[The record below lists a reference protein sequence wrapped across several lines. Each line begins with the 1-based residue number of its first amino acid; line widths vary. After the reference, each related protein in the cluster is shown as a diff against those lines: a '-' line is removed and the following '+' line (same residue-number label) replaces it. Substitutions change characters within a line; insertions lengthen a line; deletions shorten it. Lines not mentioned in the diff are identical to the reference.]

1 MCQSQLPVL
10 DFIKCF
16 PTLSGQ
22 SHKRRS
28 IYMKMCLQS
37 RTQGRGPALVM
48 LHGWGVNSGVWQP
61 IASQLERNFRV
72 TYIDLPGFGINANV
86 EFASY
91 SVQSVAD
98 MVSKCLPAKCHLLG
112 WSLGGLVA
120 QQIAADNP
128 AKIEQLLLVATS
140 PKFAKTPDWPGIE
153 PRILEAFA
161 QQLQS
166 NFNKTLDRFLAIQAM
181 GSDSAKSDIK
191 RIRQN
196 IQHYPV
202 PHPEA
207 LQGGLKILGQTD
219 LRLSININ
227 NVAVHWML
235 GQLDSLVPI
244 ALTEYLDNSQPGH
257 SYHIFKHA
265 SHAPFI
271 SHPEAFIANLVAT
284 VKGKMA
290 S

>member
-1 MCQSQLPVL
+1 
-10 DFIKCF
+10 
-16 PTLSGQ
+16 
-22 SHKRRS
+22 
-28 IYMKMCLQS
+28 MKMCLQS
-37 RTQGRGPALVM
+37 TTQGRGPALVL

-72 TYIDLPGFGINANV
+72 TYIDLPGFGMNANV
-86 EFASY
+86 KLGSY

-120 QQIAADNP
+120 QQIAVDHP

-140 PKFAKTPDWPGIE
+140 PKFVKTPDWPGIE
-153 PRILEAFA
+153 PRILDAFA

-166 NFNKTLDRFLAIQAM
+166 DFNKTLDRFLAIQAM

-191 RIRQN
+191 LIKKN
-196 IQHYPV
+196 IQQYPMAQLD
-202 PHPEA
+202 A
-207 LQGGLKILGQTD
+207 LQGGLQILGQTD
-219 LRLSININ
+219 LRGSININ
-227 NVAVHWML
+227 HVAVHWML

-244 ALTEYLDNSQPGH
+244 ALTEYLDNRQPEH
-257 SYHIFKHA
+257 SYHIFQHA

-271 SHPEAFIANLVAT
+271 SHPEEFIANLVAT
-284 VKGKMA
+284 VKGKVA